1 MPRPNKGPRRIIA
14 VRAPLA
20 QASFYGDQADKLGL
34 ERNDYTVLVMAL
46 AHRLTVPHYIRD
58 RVDPASLRQRDE
70 QYQLGLAFD
79 SATLARER
87 ADSSREPDTGVSLGD
102 RAHITMRTPIDQ
114 YQVYKRHADELGLD
128 VGPYAVAVLAV
139 AHGLPVPDYIVDRA
153 DSAGWARRQ
162 HHFVLALCSSDVE
175 STRLVGA

>member
-20 QASFYGDQADKLGL
+20 QASFYGDQAEKLGL

-46 AHRLTVPHYIRD
+46 AHRLAVPHYICD
-58 RVDPASLRQRDE
+58 RVDLASLRQRDE
-70 QYQLGLAFD
+70 QYQLGLAID
-79 SATLARER
+79 SANLTRR
-87 ADSSREPDTGVSLGD
+87 DRVDSPREPDTGVSLGD

-139 AHGLPVPDYIVDRA
+139 AHRLAVPDYIVDRA
-153 DSAGWARRQ
+153 DSAGWARLQ
-162 HHFVLALCSSDVE
+162 HRFALALSPDDE